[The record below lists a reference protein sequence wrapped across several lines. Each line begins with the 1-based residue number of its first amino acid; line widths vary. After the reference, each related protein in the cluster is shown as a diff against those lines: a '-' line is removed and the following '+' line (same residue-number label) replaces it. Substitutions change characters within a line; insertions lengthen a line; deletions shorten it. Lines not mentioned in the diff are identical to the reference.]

1 MTHTEALKLALEAL
15 ERINDRFD
23 LESVAQDATKAIT
36 ALEKALAQPAQQ
48 EPVAF
53 DVWLQECESMT
64 MAVRHGVKFLLMPEE
79 SAVRIGTAIQNT
91 TPLQRKSLSYVE
103 LMALSKNSGLGP
115 ENVSGLIQARLEI
128 YGRAIEAAHGIKG
141 EP

>member
-1 MTHTEALKLALEAL
+1 MSKQIEALKLALEAL

-36 ALEKALAQPAQQ
+36 ALEKALAQQEQ
-48 EPVAF
+48 EPVAWINPDEQNARKAF
-53 DVWLQECESMT
+53 HW
-64 MAVRHGVKFLLMPEE
+64 VKAEE
-79 SAVRIGTAIQNT
+79 FTSPVYI
-91 TPLQRKSLSYVE
+91 TPPQRKSLSYVE

-128 YGRAIEAAHGIKG
+128 YGRAIEAAHGIK
-141 EP
+141 E